1 DNRPKFEKA
10 LKGEQG
16 NITLEGEGRMVEEL
30 TGSYK
35 RYMEQTG
42 RYFALP
48 PSAKDERRR
57 MYFGEILTTF
67 LDIKNEAD
75 AILNLNQKNMEDMNS
90 RALASASAS
99 IRLMVVSVLGA
110 AAVASVIALLLS
122 RSLLEP
128 IRSLTHAARGMA
140 KGNYDQVV
148 PATSRD
154 EI

>member
-1 DNRPKFEKA
+1 MFGRLGSNIDVILKENYQSVLYAERMKEALERRASALLCARAGEEEQARAQFADNRPKYEKA

-57 MYFGEILTTF
+57 MYFGE
-67 LDIKNEAD
+67 
-75 AILNLNQKNMEDMNS
+75 
-90 RALASASAS
+90 
-99 IRLMVVSVLGA
+99 
-110 AAVASVIALLLS
+110 
-122 RSLLEP
+122 
-128 IRSLTHAARGMA
+128 
-140 KGNYDQVV
+140 
-148 PATSRD
+148 
-154 EI
+154 